1 MSGPLL
7 LEERDLAVHYRSPG
21 LLRPGPPQAA
31 LQAVSLQL
39 DRGEA
44 LAVVGESGSGK
55 STLARA
61 LLRLEALSAGQVL
74 LRGEDL
80 AILSSQELRAKRR
93 DLQMIFQDPLASLDP
108 RMRIEQILSQ
118 PLRVFEPQLTAAA
131 RHARALQALQQVG
144 LDASALQRWPH
155 QFSGGQAQRIGIARA
170 LLAQPAL
177 LVCDEPVSALDLPI
191 RLQVLQL
198 LAQQREQAG
207 VALLFIAHDLA
218 AVRFLCERTLVLYR
232 GKVMEQGP
240 TAALFNAPLH
250 PYTQT
255 LLAASLPAD
264 PRAAAASRA
273 RRRQLAVGAPLSLPS
288 ASGCVFAARCA
299 FVQPQCA
306 QTPLLRQVGDV
317 QVACH
322 RAGEPGLQLRGS
334 DISS

>member
-1 MSGPLL
+1 MTAPLL
-7 LEERDLAVHYRSPG
+7 LEARDLAVTYCSPG
-21 LLRPGPPQAA
+21 LLRDGPPQPA
-31 LQAVSLQL
+31 LRGVSLQL

-61 LLRLEALSAGQVL
+61 LLRLVPLVAGQVL

-80 AILSSQELRAKRR
+80 AILTPAELQARRR

-108 RMRIEQILSQ
+108 RMRIEEVLAQ
-118 PLRVFEPQLTAAA
+118 PLRVFEPSLSRSQ
-131 RHARALQALQQVG
+131 RRERAVQALAQVG
-144 LDASALQRWPH
+144 IDGSALARWPH

-170 LLAQPAL
+170 LLAQPAVL
-177 LVCDEPVSALDLPI
+177 LCDEPVSALDLPI

-198 LAQQREQAG
+198 LAQQRAQAG

-232 GKVMEQGP
+232 GQVVEQGP
-240 TAALFNAPLH
+240 TAELFANPRH

-255 LLAASLPAD
+255 LLAAALPAD
-264 PRAAAASRA
+264 PAAAAASRA
-273 RRRQLAVGAPLSLPS
+273 RRQRLAAPAVRPVAHPQGCAF
-288 ASGCVFAARCA
+288 ASRCA

-306 QTPLLRQVGDV
+306 QQPALRPVGAV

-322 RAGEPGLQLRGS
+322 RAGEAALSLRES
-334 DISS
+334 VSSS